1 MELKL
6 KDTTLNLANGV
17 DPNKFITVRP
27 IAVSASAVK
36 EAFTRH
42 GYNLDE
48 MPGVFVK
55 AFNLN
60 AQELREV
67 EDNLQRID
75 ELGMQEVF
83 NKNLKIKY
91 FRNKFIERLVW
102 CINHGLPY
110 LNQDGTFAAFFDDA
124 EEYAKYTASV
134 PMEKVKTREEVDN
147 NPEMTDEGRQV
158 YNEVV
163 ERLNY
168 LVLENPTDEYLVQ
181 VVNNACQKVV
191 PAIIRCEYRY
201 INLYDMI
208 ESIMF
213 DGLDVTPEQEDRIKG
228 LVSGAFQDQERK
240 VA

>member
-1 MELKL
+1 MELKV
-6 KDTTLNLANGV
+6 KDATFNLG
-17 DPNKFITVRP
+17 DGIDSNKFVVNGA
-27 IAVSASAVK
+27 IATSPSAVK
-36 EAFTRH
+36 EAFINH
-42 GYNLDE
+42 GYNLDG

-60 AQELREV
+60 SQELKEV
-67 EDNLQRID
+67 EDNLKRID

-83 NKNLKIKY
+83 NKNLKVKY

-110 LNQDGTFAAFFDDA
+110 LNQDGSFAAFFDDA

-134 PMEKVKTREEVDN
+134 PMEKVKTSEEVDN
-147 NPEMTDEGRQV
+147 NPEMTDESKQV
-158 YNEVV
+158 YNEVI

-208 ESIMF
+208 ESVMF